1 MTRIEFILLSMFRRK
16 LRVSLTIFS
25 LITAFLLFVL
35 LRSVAV
41 VFETDEQFRADNRL
55 QTQAKY
61 SMIDLLPLSYQFR
74 IASLDGVQEVT
85 HASWFGGVYQDGD
98 TFMATFP
105 VDHTTYFTVHPDYTV
120 SPEHL
125 KAFQETRTG
134 ALVPVSMLQ
143 QFDWEVGQKVPLRS
157 PIYPLKDGSNVW
169 TFDIVGT
176 YTVETQANTMSAFLF
191 RYDYVE
197 EASSMGGSFVG
208 WFVTRVEDPNRA
220 PEIANAIDQLFVN
233 SSDPTRSA
241 PESAAA
247 AEFLKQYGDISL
259 MMSGILGAVF
269 FTMILLTGNT
279 MAQGYRERIPELA
292 VLKTLGFSD
301 LSVGLFIV
309 VEAVFLCL
317 LSATLGIA
325 FGVLAVELLGSILSQ
340 IIPTSLSMQTIY
352 FGAIVALV
360 LGLGVSVIPAI
371 SANRL
376 EIVDA
381 LHLR

>member
-1 MTRIEFILLSMFRRK
+1 MFRRK
-16 LRVSLTIFS
+16 LRVSLTIVS
-25 LITAFLLFVL
+25 LITAFILFVL
-35 LRSVAV
+35 LRSVAI
-41 VFETDEQFRADNRL
+41 VFETDAEFGADVRL

-61 SMIDLLPLSYQFR
+61 SMIDLLPLSYQRR
-74 IASLDGVQEVT
+74 IETLDGVDAVT
-85 HASWFGGVYQDGD
+85 HASWFGGVYQDGA
-98 TFMATFP
+98 TFIATFP
-105 VDHTTYFTVHPDYTV
+105 VDQSTYFTVHPDYVV
-120 SPEHL
+120 SEEHL

-134 ALVPVSMLQ
+134 ALVPESMMR
-143 QFDWEVGQKVPLRS
+143 QFDWQVGQKVPLRS

-169 TFDIVGT
+169 TLDIVGT
-176 YTVETQANTMSAFLF
+176 YVVESQEDAMTAFLF

-220 PEIANAIDQLFVN
+220 PELANAIDQLFEN

-247 AEFLKQYGDISL
+247 GEFLKQYGDISL

-301 LSVGLFIV
+301 FTVGMFIV
-309 VEAVFLCL
+309 VEAVLLCL
-317 LSATLGIA
+317 LSATCGIA
-325 FGVLAVELLGSILSQ
+325 LGVVATDGLGNVLAQ
-340 IIPTSLSMQTIY
+340 FIPTNLSMQTVY
-352 FGAIVALV
+352 FGAVVALL
-360 LGLGVSVIPAI
+360 LGIGVSLMPAI

-376 EIVDA
+376 TIVDA
-381 LHLR
+381 LQRR